1 MPESSDFTAP
11 LLDEESRRFL
21 RIVKDSGRPEL
32 YELPVDAA
40 RIQFAKGQAAFPVT
54 MPPADIESRTIS
66 IGSEKNLTIYIVRP
80 AGNKDVLPAVMYFH
94 GGGWVVGDFST
105 HERTA
110 REIACG
116 AQAAVVF
123 PEYSRAPEARF
134 PVANEEAWAATKW
147 VAENG
152 RAFQIDPA
160 RIVVAG
166 DSAGGNMAAMV
177 SIMAKERG
185 GPKLR
190 GQILI
195 NPSTG
200 GRPDLPSKRLFGQD
214 YYLTQN
220 TSNWFWS
227 HYVGDA
233 SKEVQLSACPMQ
245 ADHEQLTGLPPALV
259 LTAECDPLR
268 DEGEAYARK
277 LMEAG
282 IRVGATRCLGALHGF
297 TVGNAFAQSAA
308 ARMALAQMCGFL
320 KEVFGTA

>member
-1 MPESSDFTAP
+1 MPDSENSTP
-11 LLDEESRRFL
+11 VLDEESRRFL
-21 RIVKDSGRPEL
+21 KIVKDSGRPEL
-32 YELPVDAA
+32 YQLPVDAA

-54 MPPADIESRTIS
+54 LPPADVESRTIS
-66 IGSEKNLTIYIVRP
+66 IGAGKNLLIYIVRP

-105 HERTA
+105 HERTV

-116 AQAAVVF
+116 AQVAVIF

-147 VAENG
+147 VAGHG
-152 RAFQIDPA
+152 REISVDPA
-160 RIVVAG
+160 RIAVAG
-166 DSAGGNMAAMV
+166 DSAGANMAAMV
-177 SIMAKERG
+177 SIMSKERG
-185 GPKLR
+185 GPRLC

-200 GRPDLPSKRLFGQD
+200 GRPDLPSKHLFGQD
-214 YYLTQN
+214 YYLTEN
-220 TSNWFWS
+220 TSNWFWNN
-227 HYVGDA
+227 YVGDA
-233 SKEVQLSACPMQ
+233 SKETQASACPMQ
-245 ADHEQLTGLPPALV
+245 ARQEQLVGLPAALV

-277 LMEAG
+277 LTEAG
-282 IRVGATRCLGALHGF
+282 VRVGATRCLGALHGF

-320 KEVFGTA
+320 KEVFGNAN

>member
-1 MPESSDFTAP
+1 MPDYTAS

-21 RIVKDSGRPEL
+21 KIVKDSGRPEL
-32 YELPVDAA
+32 CQLPVDQA
-40 RIQFAKGQAAFPVT
+40 RILFAKGQLAFPVT
-54 MPPADIESRTIS
+54 MPPADVESRTIP
-66 IGSEKNLTIYIVRP
+66 IGSGRNLLIYVVRP
-80 AGNKDVLPAVMYFH
+80 AGNKSVLPAVMYFH
-94 GGGWVVGDFST
+94 GGGWVVGEFST
-105 HERTA
+105 HERTV
-110 REIACG
+110 RELACG
-116 AQAAVVF
+116 AQAAVIF

-147 VAENG
+147 VSENG
-152 RAFQIDPA
+152 REISVDSGHIA
-160 RIVVAG
+160 VAG
-166 DSAGGNMAAMV
+166 DSAGGNMATMV
-177 SIMAKERG
+177 SIMARERG
-185 GPKLR
+185 APKLS

-200 GRPDLPSKRLFGQD
+200 GDPKLPSKLLFGQD

-233 SKEVQLSACPMQ
+233 SQEIQFAACPMH
-245 ADHEQLTGLPPALV
+245 ATLEQLTGLPPALV

-268 DEGEAYARK
+268 DEGEAYARR

-282 IRVGATRCLGALHGF
+282 VRVGATRCLGALHGF

-308 ARMALAQMCGFL
+308 SRMALAQMCGFL
-320 KEVFGTA
+320 KEVFGGVQE

>member
-1 MPESSDFTAP
+1 MPDSENSGP
-11 LLDEESRRFL
+11 VLDEESRRFL
-21 RIVKDSGRPEL
+21 KIVKDSGRPEL
-32 YELPVDAA
+32 CQLPVDAA

-54 MPPADIESRTIS
+54 LPPSDVESRTIS
-66 IGSEKNLTIYIVRP
+66 IGPEKNLLIYVVRP
-80 AGNKDVLPAVMYFH
+80 AGNKDELPAVMYFH

-105 HERTA
+105 HERTV

-116 AQAAVVF
+116 AQAAVIF

-134 PVANEEAWAATKW
+134 PVANEEAWAATQW
-147 VAENG
+147 VAGHG
-152 RAFQIDPA
+152 REISVDPT
-160 RIVVAG
+160 RIAVAG

-177 SIMAKERG
+177 SIMSKERG
-185 GPKLR
+185 GPKLS

-200 GRPDLPSKRLFGQD
+200 GDPKLPSKLLFGQD

-220 TSNWFWS
+220 TSNWFWN

-233 SKEVQLSACPMQ
+233 SKETQASACPMQ
-245 ADHEQLTGLPPALV
+245 ARQEQLSGLPPAVV

-268 DEGEAYARK
+268 DEGEAYARR
-277 LMEAG
+277 LTEAG
-282 IRVGATRCLGALHGF
+282 VRVGGARCLGALHGF

-320 KEVFGTA
+320 KEVFGT